1 MIVELVRISL
11 ADKASLREW
20 RNDPAVSKWMYT
32 NHEISEE
39 EHNVW
44 FDAMLADAS
53 KLYWKIVA
61 DGVAVGAVFLT
72 GVSIQGKSCEWG
84 MYLADVNTRGKGV
97 AQAACALSFRH
108 AFNELAVDA
117 VKCEAVAQNENAIG
131 LYESVGYVRTG
142 IHTDAV
148 KRGNEML
155 SVVTLELT
163 RDSWTMSESNVLQK
177 LSEKG
182 VSING

>member
-32 NHEISEE
+32 NHEIGEE
-39 EHNVW
+39 EHNAW
-44 FDAMLADAS
+44 FDAMLGDAS
-53 KLYWKIVA
+53 KVYWKIVA
-61 DGVAVGAVFLT
+61 DGVAVGSVFLT

-84 MYLADVNTRGKGV
+84 MYLADVNARGKGI

-108 AFNELAVDA
+108 AFNKLALDA
-117 VKCEAVAQNENAIG
+117 VKCEAIAQNENAIG

-142 IHTDAV
+142 LQTDAV

>member
-11 ADKASLREW
+11 ADRASLREW

-32 NHEISEE
+32 NHEIGEA
-39 EHNVW
+39 EHNAW
-44 FDAMLADAS
+44 FDAMLADVS
-53 KLYWKIVA
+53 KVYWKIVA

-97 AQAACALSFRH
+97 AQAACALSFRY

-142 IHTDAV
+142 IQIDAV
-148 KRGNEML
+148 QRGGEML

-163 RDSWTMSESNVLQK
+163 RKSWNMSESSVLQK

>member
-32 NHEISEE
+32 NHEIGEA
-39 EHNVW
+39 EHNAW
-44 FDAMLADAS
+44 FDAMLADVS
-53 KLYWKIVA
+53 KVYWKIVA

-72 GVSIQGKSCEWG
+72 GVSSQGSSCEWG

-97 AQAACALSFRH
+97 AQAACALSFRY

-142 IHTDAV
+142 IQIDAV
-148 KRGNEML
+148 QRGGEML

-163 RDSWTMSESNVLQK
+163 RKSWNMSESSVLQK

>member
-32 NHEISEE
+32 NHEIGEE

-44 FDAMLADAS
+44 FDAMLGDAS
-53 KLYWKIVA
+53 KVYWKIVA
-61 DGVAVGAVFLT
+61 DGVAVGSVFLT

-84 MYLADVNTRGKGV
+84 MYLADVNVRGKGI

-108 AFNELAVDA
+108 AFNKLALDA
-117 VKCEAVAQNENAIG
+117 VKCEAIAQNENAIG

-142 IHTDAV
+142 LQTDAV

-163 RDSWTMSESNVLQK
+163 RDSWNMSESNVLQK
-177 LSEKG
+177 LSDKE
-182 VSING
+182 VNING

>member
-32 NHEISEE
+32 NHEIGEE
-39 EHNVW
+39 EHHVW

-53 KLYWKIVA
+53 KVYWKIVT

-72 GVSIQGKSCEWG
+72 GVSSQGSSCEWG

-97 AQAACALSFRH
+97 AQAACALSFRY

-142 IHTDAV
+142 IQIDAV
-148 KRGNEML
+148 QRGGEML

-163 RDSWTMSESNVLQK
+163 RKSWNMSESSVLQK

>member
-1 MIVELVRISL
+1 VIVELVRISL

-32 NHEISEE
+32 NHEIGEE

-44 FDAMLADAS
+44 FDAMLGDAS
-53 KLYWKIVA
+53 KVYWKIVA
-61 DGVAVGAVFLT
+61 DGVAVGSVFLT

-84 MYLADVNTRGKGV
+84 MYLADVNVRGKGI

-108 AFNELAVDA
+108 AFNKLALDA
-117 VKCEAVAQNENAIG
+117 VKCEAIAQNENAIG

-142 IHTDAV
+142 LQTDAV

-163 RDSWTMSESNVLQK
+163 RDSWNMSESNVLQK
-177 LSEKG
+177 LSDKE
-182 VSING
+182 VNING

>member
-1 MIVELVRISL
+1 MELVRISS

-20 RNDPAVSKWMYT
+20 RNKPEVTRWGYS
-32 NHEISEE
+32 NHVISEE
-39 EHNVW
+39 EHNAW
-44 FDAMLADAS
+44 FDAMLADVS
-53 KLYWKIVA
+53 KVYWKIVA
-61 DGVAVGAVFLT
+61 DGVAVGSVFLT
-72 GVSIQGKSCEWG
+72 GVSSQGSSCEWG
-84 MYLADVNTRGKGV
+84 MYLADVNARGKGV
-97 AQAACALSFRH
+97 AQAACALSFRY
-108 AFNELAVDA
+108 AFNELAVNV

-142 IHTDAV
+142 LQTDAV
-148 KRGNEML
+148 KRDNEML

-163 RDSWTMSESNVLQK
+163 RDSWNMSESNVLQK

>member
-1 MIVELVRISL
+1 MIVELVRISS

-32 NHEISEE
+32 NHEIGEA
-39 EHNVW
+39 EHNAW
-44 FDAMLADAS
+44 FDAMLADVS
-53 KLYWKIVA
+53 KVYWKIVA

-72 GVSIQGKSCEWG
+72 GVSSQGSSCEWG

-97 AQAACALSFRH
+97 AQAACALSFRY

-142 IHTDAV
+142 IQIDAV
-148 KRGNEML
+148 QRGGEML

-163 RDSWTMSESNVLQK
+163 RKSWNMSESSVLQK

>member
-72 GVSIQGKSCEWG
+72 GVSSQGSSCEWG

-97 AQAACALSFRH
+97 AQAACALSFRY

-142 IHTDAV
+142 IQIDAV

-163 RDSWTMSESNVLQK
+163 RDSWNMSESNVLQK

>member
-11 ADKASLREW
+11 ADKASLHEW

-32 NHEISEE
+32 NHEIGEE

-53 KLYWKIVA
+53 KVYWKIVA
-61 DGVAVGAVFLT
+61 DGVAVGSVFLT
-72 GVSIQGKSCEWG
+72 GVSGQGKSCEWG
-84 MYLADVNTRGKGV
+84 MYLADVNARGKGV

-108 AFNELAVDA
+108 AFNKLAVD
-117 VKCEAVAQNENAIG
+117 VVTCEAVAQNENAIG

-142 IHTDAV
+142 LQNDAV

-163 RDSWTMSESNVLQK
+163 RDSWNMSESSVLQK

>member
-32 NHEISEE
+32 NHEIGEE
-39 EHNVW
+39 EHNAW
-44 FDAMLADAS
+44 FDTMLADAS
-53 KLYWKIVA
+53 KVYWKIVA
-61 DGVAVGAVFLT
+61 DGVAVGSVFLT

-84 MYLADVNTRGKGV
+84 MYLADVNARGKGV

-108 AFNELAVDA
+108 AFNELAVD
-117 VKCEAVAQNENAIG
+117 VVTCEAVAQNENAIG
-131 LYESVGYVRTG
+131 LYESVGFVRTG
-142 IHTDAV
+142 LQNDAV

-177 LSEKG
+177 LSEK
-182 VSING
+182 VVIING

>member
-1 MIVELVRISL
+1 MIVGLVRISP
-11 ADKASLREW
+11 ADKLSLREW
-20 RNDPAVSKWMYT
+20 RNDPSVSKWMYT
-32 NHEISEE
+32 NHQIGEE
-39 EHNVW
+39 QHNSW

-53 KLYWKIVA
+53 KVYWKIVA
-61 DGVAVGAVFLT
+61 DGVAVGSVFLT
-72 GVSIQGKSCEWG
+72 GVSSQGSSCEWG
-84 MYLADVNTRGKGV
+84 MYLADVNVRGKGV
-97 AQAACALSFRH
+97 AQAACALSFRY
-108 AFNELAVDA
+108 AFNELVVDV

-142 IHTDAV
+142 LQIDAV
-148 KRGNEML
+148 KRGDEML

-163 RDSWTMSESNVLQK
+163 RESWNMSESRVLQK

>member
-1 MIVELVRISL
+1 MIVVIERISQG
-11 ADKASLREW
+11 DKASLRQW

-32 NHEISEE
+32 NHEIGEA
-39 EHNVW
+39 EHNAW
-44 FDAMLADAS
+44 FDTMLADAS
-53 KLYWKIVA
+53 KMYWKIVV
-61 DGVAVGAVFLT
+61 DGVAVGAIFLT
-72 GVSIQGKSCEWG
+72 GISAPDKSCEWG
-84 MYLADVNTRGKGV
+84 MYLADVDVRGKGV

-108 AFNELAVDA
+108 AFTDLGMKV
-117 VKCEAVAQNENAIG
+117 VKCEAIAQNEDAIG

-142 IHTDAV
+142 IQTDVV

-163 RDSWTMSESNVLQK
+163 RESWNLSESSVLQK

-182 VSING
+182 VNING

>member
-32 NHEISEE
+32 NHEIGEE

-53 KLYWKIVA
+53 KVYWKIVA
-61 DGVAVGAVFLT
+61 DGVAVGSVFLT

-84 MYLADVNTRGKGV
+84 MYLADVNARGKGV

-108 AFNELAVDA
+108 AFNKLALDA
-117 VKCEAVAQNENAIG
+117 VKCEAIAQNENAIG
-131 LYESVGYVRTG
+131 LYESVGYERTG
-142 IHTDAV
+142 LQTDAV

-163 RDSWTMSESNVLQK
+163 RDSWNMSESNVRQK

>member
-11 ADKASLREW
+11 ADRASLREW

-32 NHEISEE
+32 NHEIGEA
-39 EHNVW
+39 EHNAW
-44 FDAMLADAS
+44 FDAMLADVS
-53 KLYWKIVA
+53 KVYWKIVA

-72 GVSIQGKSCEWG
+72 GVSSQGSSCEWG

-97 AQAACALSFRH
+97 AQAACALSFRY

-142 IHTDAV
+142 IQIDAV
-148 KRGNEML
+148 QRGGEML
-155 SVVTLELT
+155 SVVTLELS
-163 RDSWTMSESNVLQK
+163 RESWNITESHVLQK
-177 LSEKG
+177 LHEKE
-182 VSING
+182 VNING

>member
-1 MIVELVRISL
+1 MIVELVRVSL

-20 RNDPAVSKWMYT
+20 RNNPAVSKWMYT
-32 NHEISEE
+32 NHEIGEE
-39 EHNVW
+39 EHNAW
-44 FDAMLADAS
+44 FDAMLGDAS
-53 KLYWKIVA
+53 KVYWKIVA
-61 DGVAVGAVFLT
+61 DGVAVGSVFLT

-84 MYLADVNTRGKGV
+84 MYLADVNARGKGI

-108 AFNELAVDA
+108 AFNKLALDA
-117 VKCEAVAQNENAIG
+117 VKCEAIAQNENAIG

-142 IHTDAV
+142 LQTDAV
-148 KRGNEML
+148 KRGDEML

-163 RDSWTMSESNVLQK
+163 RESWNITESHVLQK

-182 VSING
+182 VNING

>member
-11 ADKASLREW
+11 ADRASLREW

-32 NHEISEE
+32 NHEIGEA
-39 EHNVW
+39 EHNAW
-44 FDAMLADAS
+44 FDAMLADVS
-53 KLYWKIVA
+53 KVYWKIVA
-61 DGVAVGAVFLT
+61 DGVAVGAVFLA
-72 GVSIQGKSCEWG
+72 GVSSQGSSCEWG

-97 AQAACALSFRH
+97 AQAACALSFRY

-142 IHTDAV
+142 IQIDAV
-148 KRGNEML
+148 QRGGEML

-163 RDSWTMSESNVLQK
+163 RKSWNMSESSVLQK

>member
-11 ADKASLREW
+11 ADRASLREW

-32 NHEISEE
+32 NHEIGEA
-39 EHNVW
+39 EHNAW
-44 FDAMLADAS
+44 FDAMLADVS
-53 KLYWKIVA
+53 KVYWKIVA

-72 GVSIQGKSCEWG
+72 GVSSQGSSCEWG

-97 AQAACALSFRH
+97 AQAACALSFRY

-142 IHTDAV
+142 IQIDAV
-148 KRGNEML
+148 QRGGEML

-163 RDSWTMSESNVLQK
+163 RDSWNMSESNVLQK

>member
-1 MIVELVRISL
+1 MIVGLVRVSL
-11 ADKASLREW
+11 DDKASLREW
-20 RNDPAVSKWMYT
+20 RNDPSVSKWMYT
-32 NHEISEE
+32 NHQIVEE
-39 EHNVW
+39 EHNSW

-61 DGVAVGAVFLT
+61 DGVAVGSVFLT
-72 GVSIQGKSCEWG
+72 GVSSQGSSCEWG
-84 MYLADVNTRGKGV
+84 MYLADMNARGKGV
-97 AQAACALSFRH
+97 AQAACALSFRY
-108 AFNELAVDA
+108 AFNELVVDV

-142 IHTDAV
+142 LQTDAV
-148 KRGNEML
+148 KRGDEML

-163 RDSWTMSESNVLQK
+163 RESWNMSESRVLQK